1 MFYSQDVMQDYGR
14 LSGRHTALETA
25 LVSTPLFREH
35 SLHLYRQ
42 DIFFLS
48 PSWERIDYLIVKEH
62 VPVLKFILS
71 PWRPKDSDWYT
82 PGTKDEPPLLVV
94 CTKKPRLQDLV
105 DDVTTHLEPLLKS
118 RSRPYWKCDTYM
130 PVPPEHHGDMARL
143 HMIMKQEDYI
153 WARTPYGAS
162 LGLIDGYM
170 VTKRGKPCHT
180 FFIQP
185 WRWKELYVAINW
197 SQTCWDEPETG
208 ISLAQRMEKARQGL
222 PLSNTRMIEEI
233 RAFGAMPMADYMASD
248 ADSFELLRQQFGE
261 MATFQEAA
269 DRVFEFCKG
278 RSDRY
283 DCMEPIAALCI
294 PLINV
299 REEKAPVNQAA
310 KTVQELMRRPFSSV
324 LTGAAMAARQP
335 CLLRNIKFIRD
346 MLRNIFF
353 DMKEDKLLATTCWKA
368 FYEAAKSDEEDFEES
383 SCNSAD
389 LFFYLIVEPFA
400 MLNRAAVYPCPEP
413 MERDNNMDKNISK
426 DVIENA
432 LKGKMPD
439 SFAHAIA
446 DILCGQTVQPI
457 MDYVLQPAASEEKAR
472 YGRSRYE
479 IFNSERLL
487 IDLPAKLFCY
497 PWMQDRQEKKLG
509 RYTSLDFYNLNTRDA
524 TRQACE
530 VLILAEAL
538 RTAYGPDNLPELV
551 EEHVFSQPLYAAF
564 RSIAEPLLIQY
575 IY

>member
-1 MFYSQDVMQDYGR
+1 MFYPQDVMQDYSR
-14 LSGRHTALETA
+14 PSGRHTALETA
-25 LVSTPLFREH
+25 LVSTPLFRDH
-35 SLHLYRQ
+35 RLRLYRQ
-42 DIFFLS
+42 DIFFLN
-48 PSWERIDYLIVKEH
+48 PGWERIDYLIVKDH
-62 VPVLKFILS
+62 VPVLKLILS
-71 PWRPKDSDWYT
+71 PWRPKNGDWYT
-82 PGTKDEPPLLVV
+82 PGNKDELPLLVV
-94 CTKKPRLQDLV
+94 CTKKPSVQDMV
-105 DDVTTHLEPLLKS
+105 NDVITHLEPLLKS
-118 RSRPYWKCDTYM
+118 CSRRCWGSTYM
-130 PVPPEHHGDMARL
+130 PVPPEHHEDMARL

-153 WARTPYGAS
+153 WVRTPYGAS

-185 WRWKELYVAINW
+185 WRWKELYVTINW

-208 ISLAQRMEKARQGL
+208 ISLAQRLEKARQGL
-222 PLSNTRMIEEI
+222 PLSNARMIEEI

-248 ADSFELLRQQFGE
+248 PEAAEELRQQFGE
-261 MATFQEAA
+261 TATFQEAA

-278 RSDRY
+278 RNDRH
-283 DCMEPIAALCI
+283 DCMEFIAALCI

-299 REEKAPVNQAA
+299 REGKAPVNQAA
-310 KTVQELMRRPFSSV
+310 KTVQELMRHSFPSV
-324 LTGAAMAARQP
+324 LKGAAMAARQP
-335 CLLRNIKFIRD
+335 CLLRNIKFIRN
-346 MLRNIFF
+346 MLGN
-353 DMKEDKLLATTCWKA
+353 KLLATTCWKA
-368 FYEAAKSDEEDFEES
+368 FYEAVKSDKEDFEES

-389 LFFYLIVEPFA
+389 LLFYLIVEPFA

-413 MERDNNMDKNISK
+413 MKRDNNMNKNISK

-509 RYTSLDFYNLNTRDA
+509 RYASLDFYNLNTRDA

-538 RTAYGPDNLPELV
+538 RTAYGPDDLPKLV